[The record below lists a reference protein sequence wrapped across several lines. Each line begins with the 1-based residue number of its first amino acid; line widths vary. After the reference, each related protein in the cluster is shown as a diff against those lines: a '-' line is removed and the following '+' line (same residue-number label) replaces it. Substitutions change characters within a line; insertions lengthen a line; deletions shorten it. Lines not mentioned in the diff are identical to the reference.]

1 MIQFLAQD
9 LATFLAANPHVR
21 IELEDALSDRTIHA
35 LENGQAEIGI
45 FADNVPAPGLHIR
58 PYRRDRQVVRVPQTH
73 ALAQHASVNL
83 ADTLDFDYVAL
94 DQGCSPLRR
103 INDAASSGKRLRLVF
118 AG

>member
-35 LENGQAEIGI
+35 LENGQA
-45 FADNVPAPGLHIR
+45 
-58 PYRRDRQVVRVPQTH
+58 
-73 ALAQHASVNL
+73 
-83 ADTLDFDYVAL
+83 DTQEFDYVAL
-94 DQGCSPLRR
+94 DQGSLSMTPQ
-103 INDAASSGKRLRLVF
+103 AAANASRLVF